1 MGVTPSAPPS
11 RRRDHGMSLIVTA
24 ATTVAALA
32 LLQHGYADLV
42 GPLGDSASPVDS
54 LTTLGALVLLALG
67 AFVTGRS
74 TLGARATGPLLGLAG
89 LPALLG
95 GARPAVPGTE
105 ALVRWL
111 PHDPTGVGLIATG
124 ILLTPVGWGAHLAR
138 HRSRAEELVG
148 LRSVEP
154 TTPALGAAHSQ
165 EAS

>member
-1 MGVTPSAPPS
+1 
-11 RRRDHGMSLIVTA
+11 
-24 ATTVAALA
+24 
-32 LLQHGYADLV
+32 
-42 GPLGDSASPVDS
+42 
-54 LTTLGALVLLALG
+54 
-67 AFVTGRS
+67 
-74 TLGARATGPLLGLAG
+74 LLGLAG

-124 ILLTPVGWGAHLAR
+124 ILLTTVGWGAHLAR